1 MSKIKQYAE
10 ELYGENWSDIIE
22 DCLAQRYLDRIGVK

>member
-10 ELYGENWSDIIE
+10 ELYGENWTDLIE
-22 DCLAQRYLDRIGVK
+22 TGEEGVNYGE